1 MDVQGSQFHL
11 IHGLGDWG
19 RCSDGVTGQPLAAIW
34 AEEAVSPP
42 SLVHSSLEY
51 DPGLGA
57 LRLRHDLPLFRRAG
71 RTVPLDPAARRGAGR
86 DAYGNWYWIDED
98 QTSIRWRP
106 VDDDVSAPWWSAAQ
120 LSASCADAE
129 PSVFASCLPPPPATL
144 TLAGLAVTTHHYL
157 AVGYVAAAE
166 RGLLLFDLQ
175 AGGAPMRLLWP
186 APFSPFDLADTPDGG
201 LLVLDR
207 QNAAYFALDEHFRLR
222 GQASTTEGP
231 FRPAGGGPPE
241 RFTGPVSPAAAS
253 LYAGSPLGPIDAIS
267 IEPGPGAGT
276 VLILDS
282 DPARGYSV
290 VYLFDAG
297 GLRWSASLADAI
309 EVIDPADPTSTPQQY
324 SLLGLDFAYLVAPPA
339 TGPLPPPMLYIADA
353 EGAQV
358 IAFSLDA
365 TSGVLEPQPDFLPL
379 RRWDGKALVRAGD
392 GAWYDF
398 SDRWVPLE
406 IYTECRFESSGSL
419 TTPVDFTTIAPAST
433 TASPPGGV
441 PGQPFDSQLPGCVWH
456 RLLLDAQIPTGTSV
470 KVRARAADDPALLV
484 QSPWLP
490 QPLPYLRSDG
500 AELAWY
506 DPWVDLRAADGS
518 LPDGTGTFELLF
530 QQVTGRF
537 VEVEL
542 CLRGGGR
549 SSPAVR
555 SLRAW
560 YPRFSYPEHYLP
572 AVYREDAAPYGFLDR
587 FLANFE
593 GFYTVAEERIEH
605 SSLLLDARTVPP
617 DDLAWLASWF
627 GLVLDPQWNE
637 LQRRFLVRNVDRFYR
652 CRGTLGGLLAIL
664 RAYLDPQ
671 VDDSVF
677 DCSCTGTSG
686 LRIVEQFL
694 TRDGGGAAH
703 GDPAAPP
710 GSGTEADRVAATA
723 HRFDVLVP
731 ASLSADALAMIERI
745 VAVSKPAHTA
755 SDVRGYY
762 DLFIIGQARLGIDT
776 QLGNS
781 LSFSPM
787 VVGQGYLAG
796 TYLGFPHPFELP
808 DRIVIDRDRV
818 GDLSPL

>member
-11 IHGLGDWG
+11 IHGLADWG
-19 RCSDGVTGQPLAAIW
+19 RCSNEVTGQPLAAIW

-42 SLVHSSLEY
+42 SLVRSSLEY

-106 VDDDVSAPWWSAAQ
+106 VDNDVSAPWWSAAQ

-157 AVGYVAAAE
+157 AAGYVAAAE

-290 VYLFDAG
+290 VHLFDAG
-297 GLRWSASLADAI
+297 GPRWSASLADAI

-324 SLLGLDFAYLVAPPA
+324 SLLGLDFAYLAAPPA

-358 IAFSLDA
+358 VAFSLDA

-419 TTPVDFTTIAPAST
+419 TTPVDFAPIAPAST

-456 RLLLDAQIPTGTSV
+456 RLLLDAQIPTGTRV
-470 KVRARAADDPALLV
+470 KVRARAADDPALLM

-490 QPLPYLRSDG
+490 QPLPYPRSDG

-560 YPRFSYPEHYLP
+560 YPRFSYPSTTC
-572 AVYREDAAPYGFLDR
+572 RR
-587 FLANFE
+587 S
-593 GFYTVAEERIEH
+593 T
-605 SSLLLDARTVPP
+605 ARTLPP
-617 DDLAWLASWF
+617 TASSTASWPTSRVSIPSPRSASSIRASSSTP
-627 GLVLDPQWNE
+627 GP
-637 LQRRFLVRNVDRFYR
+637 
-652 CRGTLGGLLAIL
+652 CRPTTWPGW
-664 RAYLDPQ
+664 
-671 VDDSVF
+671 
-677 DCSCTGTSG
+677 
-686 LRIVEQFL
+686 
-694 TRDGGGAAH
+694 
-703 GDPAAPP
+703 PP
-710 GSGTEADRVAATA
+710 GSGWCSTRSGTSSSGGSWSATWTGSTAAA
-723 HRFDVLVP
+723 AR
-731 ASLSADALAMIERI
+731 SAACWPTCGPTSTR
-745 VAVSKPAHTA
+745 K
-755 SDVRGYY
+755 
-762 DLFIIGQARLGIDT
+762 
-776 QLGNS
+776 
-781 LSFSPM
+781 
-787 VVGQGYLAG
+787 
-796 TYLGFPHPFELP
+796 
-808 DRIVIDRDRV
+808 
-818 GDLSPL
+818 